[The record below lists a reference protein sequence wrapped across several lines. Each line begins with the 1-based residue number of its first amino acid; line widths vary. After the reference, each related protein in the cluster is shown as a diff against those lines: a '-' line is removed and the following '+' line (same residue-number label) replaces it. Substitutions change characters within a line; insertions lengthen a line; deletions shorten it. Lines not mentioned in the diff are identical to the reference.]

1 MILAIVVYLLGFLTT
16 LGILSWKVIKTY
28 NEDRRLKVSVND
40 IILSVVACLFSWVG
54 VIAIL
59 CMWVDEQ
66 GDKIIINLEKK
77 KKDD

>member
-1 MILAIVVYLLGFLTT
+1 MILAIVIYLLGFLTT
-16 LGILSWKVIKTY
+16 LGILLWKAIKTY
-28 NEDRRLKVSVND
+28 NEDRRLKVSVNE

-59 CMWVDEQ
+59 CMWVDEH

-77 KKDD
+77 EER